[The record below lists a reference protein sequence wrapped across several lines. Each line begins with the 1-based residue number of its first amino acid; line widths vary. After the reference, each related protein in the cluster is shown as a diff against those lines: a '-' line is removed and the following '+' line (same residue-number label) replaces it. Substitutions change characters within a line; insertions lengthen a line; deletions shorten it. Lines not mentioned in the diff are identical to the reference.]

1 MVILKQYTNRIACV
15 DLLCQVWMQGSKGYT
30 ELQVIK
36 VLRVE
41 VQMAGTWCVR
51 RMMMVVIEFSSC

>member
-1 MVILKQYTNRIACV
+1 
-15 DLLCQVWMQGSKGYT
+15 MQGSKGYT